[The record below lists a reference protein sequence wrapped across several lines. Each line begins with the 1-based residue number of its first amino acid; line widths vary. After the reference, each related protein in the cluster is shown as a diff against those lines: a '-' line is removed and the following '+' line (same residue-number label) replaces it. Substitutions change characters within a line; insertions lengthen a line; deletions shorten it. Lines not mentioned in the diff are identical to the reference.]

1 MQIPMSRLTLIGS
14 LRPEHHAEKYRS
26 ESHVDGTFMAG
37 ASLRSQVL
45 QCSLSRTVNPFLRFW
60 AHFPDLPWP
69 AGAVDS
75 LARTIPPPRHTTRR
89 AVRLENCRAEL
100 LAAAEVGSAAGA
112 DRVLL
117 YLHGGGFVVCGPHT
131 HRDLVAR
138 VSAAADAPALIV
150 DYRMLPKHTIADAV
164 ADGVDGY
171 RWLLDEGWA
180 PEQIVVCGD
189 SAGGFLT
196 FAVAVSIRDEGL
208 PLPAGL
214 AAMSPLIEVDPTRK
228 LAHRNADRCAVIPA
242 QAMVALSNRLVRE
255 EGTPVPTPADA
266 DLRGMPPTLIQIGSR
281 EFLLPDAELMAQR
294 LTDAGG
300 SCELQV
306 WQGQV
311 HVFQAAAGI
320 IPEARLAI
328 AALGEFIRKV
338 TWADPVVRSGQRGA

>member
-1 MQIPMSRLTLIGS
+1 MQIPMSGLTSSGS
-14 LRPEHHAEKYRS
+14 IRPVHHAEKYRS
-26 ESHVDGTFMAG
+26 DSRVTGTFMAG
-37 ASLRSQVL
+37 ASVRSQML
-45 QCSLSRTVNPFLRFW
+45 RCGLSRTVNPFLRLW

-75 LARTIPPPRHTTRR
+75 LARTIPPPRHSTRR
-89 AVRLENCRAEL
+89 AVGLENCRAEL
-100 LAAAEVGSAAGA
+100 LAMPGVGTE
-112 DRVLL
+112 RVLL

-131 HRDLVAR
+131 HRDLVSR
-138 VSAAADAPALIV
+138 VSAAAGAPALIV
-150 DYRMLPKHTIADAV
+150 DYRMLPKYTIADAV

-180 PEQIVVCGD
+180 PEQIAICGD

-196 FAVAVSIRDEGL
+196 FAVAVTIRGEGL

-214 AAMSPLIEVDPTRK
+214 ATMSPLIEVDPTRK

-242 QAMVALSNRLVRE
+242 QAMVALANRVIRE
-255 EGTPVPTPADA
+255 EGAPVPAPADA

-294 LTDAGG
+294 LTDVGVR
-300 SCELQV
+300 CDLQV
-306 WQGQV
+306 WQDQV

-328 AALGEFIRKV
+328 AEFGEFVRKV
-338 TWADPVVRSGQRGA
+338 TWADPAARSGQRGA